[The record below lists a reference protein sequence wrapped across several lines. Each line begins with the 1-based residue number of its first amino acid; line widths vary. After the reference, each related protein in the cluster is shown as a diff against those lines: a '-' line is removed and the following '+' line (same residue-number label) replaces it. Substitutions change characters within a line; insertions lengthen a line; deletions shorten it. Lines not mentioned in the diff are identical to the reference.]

1 MLKIDV
7 YNHIFPQKYYDKMVK
22 VMPHHEDIGKRVRNV
37 PVLVD
42 LDLRFR
48 MLDEFGDDYRQVL
61 SITAPPLEL
70 LGDPDVSPDLA
81 RIANDEMAALV
92 DKYDRFV
99 GFTASLPLNN
109 MDATITEV
117 HRAIKELGANGVQ
130 IFTNFNGQPLDIPE
144 LFPLYEVM
152 NEYELPIWVH
162 PIRPATFADYVT
174 ETKSKYE
181 IWWTLGWP
189 YESSVMMARLVFSGI
204 FDKFPNLRLITHHMG
219 GMIPYFEGRVG
230 PGWDQLGAR
239 TSDEDLRPIL
249 QQLNMRPLDYFK
261 KFFYADTALFG
272 SLAGTRCGLEFF
284 GVDQVL
290 FASDSPFDP
299 EKGPMYIRETIK
311 VIDQL
316 ELTPEERA
324 QIYQG
329 NAEQLLKLKL

>member
-1 MLKIDV
+1 
-7 YNHIFPQKYYDKMVK
+7 
-22 VMPHHEDIGKRVRNV
+22 
-37 PVLVD
+37 
-42 LDLRFR
+42 
-48 MLDEFGDDYRQVL
+48 
-61 SITAPPLEL
+61 
-70 LGDPDVSPDLA
+70 
-81 RIANDEMAALV
+81 
-92 DKYDRFV
+92 
-99 GFTASLPLNN
+99 